1 MLLFGVAGGIV
12 LNPFLL
18 AATGDIPAGDAG
30 VASGAVNASFMIGG
44 ALSLGILAA
53 VSAARTASLMAAGQ
67 SRIDALNDGYHLAFA
82 IGAGLALAAAGLTTL
97 LDRKALK
104 AAYARGAHQ

>member
-1 MLLFGVAGGIV
+1 MLLFGVVGGIV
-12 LNPFLL
+12 LNPLLL
-18 AATGDIPAGDAG
+18 AATGGIPADDAG

-67 SRIDALNDGYHLAFA
+67 PRIDALNDGYHLAFA
-82 IGAGLALAAAGLTTL
+82 IGAALALAAAGLTPL
-97 LDRKALK
+97 LDRKAPK
-104 AAYARGAHQ
+104 VAYARGARQ